1 MVELTDEKIM
11 LSMVYL
17 ENRDT
22 KEDIMDT
29 IRNNSSAKEYSDN
42 LYEVIFT
49 PVLDRPEYQEEPIHG
64 FLLTLRDKMGEEDFD
79 LYINSLIRI
88 TFNGKA
94 LWLITKKERNRTI
107 IEGKYLPMIK
117 EVFGATSVRV
127 FSQA

>member
-1 MVELTDEKIM
+1 
-11 LSMVYL
+11 
-17 ENRDT
+17 
-22 KEDIMDT
+22 MDT

-42 LYEVIFT
+42 LYEVVFS

-64 FLLTLRDKMGEEDFD
+64 YLLTLREKMGVEDFD

-88 TFNGKA
+88 TINGKA

-107 IEGKYLPMIK
+107 IEGKYLPMIQ